1 MVLSNFQKVFWS
13 LSLTLNGLNLPAI
26 ALYHSFFLK
35 KKSQANQKLI
45 PPWKTSK
52 KRRREHNKHFSMI
65 LFLHT
70 SWSQENRTMQ
80 FLFLHLWNHYVFLS
94 VVKKKS
100 KALMMQSCNE
110 KCGQLHVNTS
120 QAYISFSLSLHYNE
134 CIRLSPWYRFS
145 TSQKAHLHF
154 SRPASQHWKK
164 KIYLLMQL
172 PAYYLL
178 YGVARQLLSF

>member
-1 MVLSNFQKVFWS
+1 MDLTCQQS
-13 LSLTLNGLNLPAI
+13 LFITR
-26 ALYHSFFLK
+26 FFLK
-35 KKSQANQKLI
+35 KPSQPEINTPLKNLKKNEEESTTNIFLWSYFYIHHEAK
-45 PPWKTSK
+45 KTGQCSF
-52 KRRREHNKHFSMI
+52 FSFTFEI
-65 LFLHT
+65 
-70 SWSQENRTMQ
+70 TM
-80 FLFLHLWNHYVFLS
+80 FFFCRWW
-94 VVKKKS
+94 KKKS

-178 YGVARQLLSF
+178 YIWGCSPAFVFLKKKAFLFSSAL

>member
-1 MVLSNFQKVFWS
+1 MDLTCQQS
-13 LSLTLNGLNLPAI
+13 LFITR
-26 ALYHSFFLK
+26 FFLK
-35 KKSQANQKLI
+35 KPSQPEINTPLKNL
-45 PPWKTSK
+45 K
-52 KRRREHNKHFSMI
+52 KRRREHNEHFSMI
-65 LFLHT
+65 LFLYT

-80 FLFLHLWNHYVFLS
+80 FLFLYLWNHYVFFCRWW
-94 VVKKKS
+94 KKKS

-164 KIYLLMQL
+164 KNLSPDATPRLLFIIY
-172 PAYYLL
+172 
-178 YGVARQLLSF
+178 GGARQLLSF